1 MSACSMSYKK
11 RWCGKKD
18 MKETTEDLRNVL
30 GKRMIFFH
38 EDKKKMFLALVST
51 KCYPHVLSI
60 LY

>member
-1 MSACSMSYKK
+1 
-11 RWCGKKD
+11 